1 MDQLRM
7 RPLTALCWKVVKIN
21 VQTHQVSDVKG
32 APQRWGPRKEI
43 GALAQN
49 IYTEKSTWVAQL
61 GEHLPLAQVM
71 ISDSWDQALHWVL
84 CLAGSLRLPLPLPL
98 TLLVLSHSLS
108 LK

>member
-71 ISDSWDQALHWVL
+71 ILGSWDRVL
-84 CLAGSLRLPLPLPL
+84 NWSPHREPASPFACVSA
-98 TLLVLSHSLS
+98 SLS
-108 LK
+108 MSLMNK